1 MQRLSLPPGYQVS
14 QGGETE
20 DPREVFGRI
29 LLALAVAVMLMYR
42 MVIQSARS
50 PLRSRSWLHAIGGVI
65 TSTVLTRLV
74 IPTFYDM
81 LASGRERLLH
91 RLRRKRNPAPPPPA
105 FPPTTTAP
113 PPRPAE

>member
-42 MVIQSARS
+42 I
-50 PLRSRSWLHAIGGVI
+50 
-65 TSTVLTRLV
+65 
-74 IPTFYDM
+74 
-81 LASGRERLLH
+81 
-91 RLRRKRNPAPPPPA
+91 
-105 FPPTTTAP
+105 TAP
-113 PPRPAE
+113 IAIMASRDRRRDHVHGAHAARDSDVLRHAGERP